1 VLTDIQF
8 SLACADPARGWMTL
22 QEAEDWVGDGS
33 LPQLAL
39 DAIDLLPEAA
49 RGAARVRFRGARTI
63 ERMDPFLPFLQAAH
77 DPEITD
83 AELDAAFIAGA
94 AM

>member
-1 VLTDIQF
+1 
-8 SLACADPARGWMTL
+8 
-22 QEAEDWVGDGS
+22 
-33 LPQLAL
+33 
-39 DAIDLLPEAA
+39 
-49 RGAARVRFRGARTI
+49 
-63 ERMDPFLPFLQAAH
+63 MDPFLPFLQAAH